1 MSNARREKLRLFSI
15 GLCASIFLAAFSTRN
30 LVAAPTGQN
39 TIVLP
44 LELIAGEPATLA
56 VLTADGHIAASA
68 KIVLSSGQV
77 LTTDESGRAHF
88 LVPPQTGPLFARMLG
103 SEIREAADVLPEQS
117 SSGDLQLTQVPKIA
131 SASERLVISGS
142 GFAGDAD
149 KNAVEIDGKRALVLA
164 SAPAQLI
171 LTPPADTV
179 VGPASLFIT
188 KGDNQATA
196 NITFVSIV
204 PMSFS
209 DVQIRSGKEA
219 AIHLL
224 VQGTAE
230 PLNMEIKNLT
240 PGVAQFKRGDMLLVR
255 SKGGT
260 DNWATIRVKGL
271 AAGQFSY
278 SVRLEN
284 EYRQADPRVTID
296 FLRAAQKIAEPD
308 TKKKINSIVREL
320 QQRGANWENLLK
332 ELGTVANFSKSADV
346 QALISAAERSISGS

>member
-1 MSNARREKLRLFSI
+1 MSNARREKLQLFSI

-30 LVAAPTGQN
+30 LVAAPAGQN
-39 TIVLP
+39 SIILP

-56 VLTADGHIAASA
+56 VLTPDGHVAPGVR
-68 KIVLSSGQV
+68 IVLSSGQV

-88 LVPPQTGPLFARMLG
+88 LVPSQTGPLFARMLG
-103 SEIREAADVLPEQS
+103 SEIREAADVLPEQLS
-117 SSGDLQLTQVPKIA
+117 NGHLQLTQVPQIA

-149 KNAVEIDGKRALVLA
+149 KNSVEVDGKRALVLA
-164 SAPAQLI
+164 SSPVQLVLAPL
-171 LTPPADTV
+171 ADTAL
-179 VGPASLFIT
+179 GPEKLFIT
-188 KGDNQATA
+188 TRSGEMTA
-196 NITFVSIV
+196 NITFVNIV

-240 PGVAQFKRGDMLLVR
+240 PGVAQFKRGNMLLVR

-260 DNWATIRVKGL
+260 DNWAIIRIKGL

-278 SVRLEN
+278 SVGLKAPSVTLN
-284 EYRQADPRVTID
+284 ARVTRD
-296 FLRAAQKIAEPD
+296 FLRAAQKIAGAD
-308 TKKKINSIVREL
+308 TGKKINSIVKEL
-320 QQRGANWENLLK
+320 QQRGANWDNL
-332 ELGTVANFSKSADV
+332 SKRLREIAESGGSPDF
-346 QALISAAERSISGS
+346 QALIRAADRSMSGS